1 MQDKYTILI
10 VEDEEINYF
19 YLETLLEDF
28 EFITKVLHAKNGKEG
43 VDMCKDNPDI
53 ALVLMDIRMPVM
65 NGYEATKHIKEFR
78 PSLKI
83 VAQTAY
89 STLEDKNKAIQAG
102 CTDFYSKPISE
113 DVLSEIIYRYLV
125 MKK

>member
-1 MQDKYTILI
+1 MQDRYTILI

-28 EFITKVLHAKNGKEG
+28 EFNIKVLHAKNGKEA
-43 VDMCKDNPDI
+43 VDICKANSDI
-53 ALVLMDIRMPVM
+53 ALVLMDLRMPVM

-78 PSLKI
+78 SDLKI

-89 STLEDKNKAIQAG
+89 STQEDKDKAIQAG
-102 CTDFYSKPISE
+102 CNDFYSKPISE
-113 DVLSEIIYRYLV
+113 EVLSEIIYRYLV
-125 MKK
+125 MK

>member
-1 MQDKYTILI
+1 MQDRYTILI

-19 YLETLLEDF
+19 YLETLLKDF
-28 EFITKVLHAKNGKEG
+28 EFITKVLHAKNGQEAI
-43 VDMCKDNPDI
+43 DICKTNSDI
-53 ALVLMDIRMPVM
+53 ELVLMDLRMPVM
-65 NGYEATKHIKEFR
+65 NGYEATKQIKEFH
-78 PSLKI
+78 SDLKI

-125 MKK
+125 VK